1 MISNTSLPFYRLTVI
16 YKWRGRGLFIDKEKV
31 RRALRELSKDELS
44 REEKLRRI
52 DAFLSNTK
60 ETEWGL
66 VFSIMKEENI
76 RLGVFSLKDL
86 LILFLRFKD
95 YKGLHQLKNRMY
107 VISDHMR
114 FLFSI
119 DWRRFPI
126 GFRQKGNHFYRPRED
141 NPWFI
146 ENFYAIL
153 GSGLKRDAIQ
163 MRDIKR
169 TTLIKRGRHFSSF
182 AAPTI
187 EKLHTYPNVGKYLLR
202 HINLILRKRNGVVG
216 KEVERIES
224 ELRPSYLPLFLDVPI
239 DLVQI
244 LAERKA
250 IEYSA
255 IEQVLRVLLLCSQS
269 EEEGKPVEM
278 GIIIGNDQRM
288 NKVLVSQSTM
298 SLSKNLFLGERDW
311 PRIREEISR
320 KVNGKG
326 AVLIVSSRT
335 GNLTDVRTLPRNIL
349 GDPYCFL
356 THPLHSNAIAFL
368 VKQSVVRVY
377 YDGSFQHQLILNRKY
392 GRWGCRNLAKIC
404 NEMKKEAARK
414 TIKPLV
420 LSQII
425 KICAKI
431 SEEREGALVFVGDFN
446 QIEPHLLPESR
457 ERISGTRQ
465 KLISEMTEDEII
477 RLLREDGAVFFDKH
491 GRLRGY
497 QMRFIGPGGRHKIAR
512 YITEKCDQS
521 LSIAVSQD
529 NTITIYDLGKKWKQ
543 F

>member
-1 MISNTSLPFYRLTVI
+1 MRQ
-16 YKWRGRGLFIDKEKV
+16 
-31 RRALRELSKDELS
+31 ALRELSKKDLS

-52 DAFLSNTK
+52 DTFLSKIK
-60 ETEWGL
+60 ETEWRL
-66 VFSIMKEENI
+66 VFSMMEEESI

-95 YKGLHQLKNRMY
+95 YKGLHQLKSRMY
-107 VISDHMR
+107 VISNRMR
-114 FLFSI
+114 SLLSI

-126 GFRQKGNHFYRPRED
+126 GIRQKGNHFYRLQKI
-141 NPWFI
+141 NPWFN

-153 GSGLKRDAIQ
+153 GSGLKKDAIQ
-163 MRDIKR
+163 VRDITG
-169 TTLIKRGRHFSSF
+169 TTLIKRGKHFSSF

-187 EKLHTYPNVGKYLLR
+187 EKLDAYPNAGKYLLR
-202 HINLILRKRNGVVG
+202 HINLILRERNGDVG
-216 KEVERIES
+216 KEVKKIES
-224 ELRPSYLPLFLDVPI
+224 ELRPSYIPLFLDVPI

-244 LAERKA
+244 LANRKA
-250 IEYSA
+250 IEYLA

-278 GIIIGNDQRM
+278 GIIIGDDQRIK
-288 NKVLVSQSTM
+288 KVLASQSTM
-298 SLSKNLFLGERDW
+298 SLSKNLFLGEKDW

-326 AVLIVSSRT
+326 AVLIVNSRT

-349 GDPYCFL
+349 DDPYCFL

-392 GRWGCRNLAKIC
+392 GRWGCRNLVKIC
-404 NEMKKEAARK
+404 NELKKEAARK

-420 LSQII
+420 LGQII
-425 KICAKI
+425 KVCTKI
-431 SEEREGALVFVGDFN
+431 SEEREGALVVVGDFN

-457 ERISGTRQ
+457 KRISRTRQ
-465 KLISEMTEDEII
+465 ELISEMTEAEII
-477 RLLREDGAVFFDKH
+477 RLLREDGAVVLDKN

-521 LSIAVSQD
+521 LSIAVSHD
-529 NTITIYDLGKKWKQ
+529 NTITIFDLGKKWKQ